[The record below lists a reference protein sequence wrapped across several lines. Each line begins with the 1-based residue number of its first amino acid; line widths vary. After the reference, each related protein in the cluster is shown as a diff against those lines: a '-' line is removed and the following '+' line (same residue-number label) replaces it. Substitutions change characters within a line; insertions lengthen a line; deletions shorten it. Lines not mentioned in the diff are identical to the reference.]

1 METRLTEFSYG
12 YCVTEEF
19 ANGMGA
25 GLKAAPYFPSL
36 YVEGKAGGGF
46 DVRIG
51 SAVFL
56 QFKLCQ
62 ELTRRSARET
72 REGLLNPKFFRFWLH
87 RKDLSDQ
94 HKMLTDLEKQP
105 GNQVYYIAPGFADVD
120 ALDSSYRSKQVIAR
134 SAMFSP
140 GEIGILPDN
149 EDHRVSFRPG
159 EQWGWF
165 LSEPKRIAIHTKE
178 KVIARA
184 SGYHLSEN
192 GHGVRES
199 LRELADKM
207 EGIIREHRG
216 RYWNADELSSPSQ
229 DAQRDPLERAAYLAR
244 THFGAELFLPAEP
257 RPSGQQG

>member
-25 GLKAAPYFPSL
+25 GLKSAPYFPSL
-36 YVEGKAGGGF
+36 YVEGKPGGGF

-72 REGLLNPKFFRFWLH
+72 RDGLLNPTFFRFWLH

-94 HKMLTDLEKQP
+94 HAMLTDLEGQP
-105 GNQVYYIAPGFADVD
+105 GNQVYYIAPGFADVN
-120 ALDSSYRSKQVIAR
+120 ALDDSYRSKQVIAR

-140 GEIGILPDN
+140 SDIGTLPDN

-184 SGYHLSEN
+184 SDHHLSEN
-192 GHGVRES
+192 GLGVRES
-199 LRELADKM
+199 LDELADKM
-207 EGIIREHRG
+207 EDIIREHRG
-216 RYWNADELSSPSQ
+216 QYRSIDQPSSASQ
-229 DAQRDPLERAAYLAR
+229 EGRRDPLERAAYLAR

-257 RPSGQQG
+257 RPSDQQG